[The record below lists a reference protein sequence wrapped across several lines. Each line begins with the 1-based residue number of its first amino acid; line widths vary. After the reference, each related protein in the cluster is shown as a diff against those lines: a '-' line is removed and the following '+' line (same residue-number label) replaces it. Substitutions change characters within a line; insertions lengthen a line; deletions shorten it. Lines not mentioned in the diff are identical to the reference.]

1 MSLLFHPS
9 EAWLPPKPLPSSW
22 GVFSNQSH
30 ACSKDYCCCVPGPH
44 PNLQQPS
51 RDTWNSKGQHGWSS
65 DASVLVTACSCDTKG
80 LAKTLFLPGG
90 QGFLGVFI
98 LFLTPDLSWECS
110 S

>member
-1 MSLLFHPS
+1 MKGDGELGCLCSFTPARPGGPQSLF
-9 EAWLPPKPLPSSW
+9 PPP
-22 GVFSNQSH
+22 GVCFPTRAMLAVRIIAAVS
-30 ACSKDYCCCVPGPH
+30 PGPH

-90 QGFLGVFI
+90 
-98 LFLTPDLSWECS
+98 
-110 S
+110 